1 MQTGVTNTGFCL
13 EGSLGAFTRFENN
26 SWTGLTSPFEEIPNV
41 RYNLRTML
49 PRGADNLHA
58 LILIR

>member
-49 PRGADNLHA
+49 PRGADN
-58 LILIR
+58 